1 MNQKNKRYY
10 LILIFVG
17 SLIFSNCLVEKFD
30 FQSLTIFSPT
40 SLFTYFGVLIG
51 FSITIYTFG
60 LSLVSNIKDKIVTN
74 SKLNQ
79 TEKNKIQRNL
89 FTGFTEI
96 KDDIWII
103 FIALISVIIF
113 SIAELIENPFD
124 FDVEKY
130 KIPETINLTLFII
143 TSIAMWDIIK
153 TLFNLA
159 EINFELNKIEN

>member
-1 MNQKNKRYY
+1 MNQKTKKNY
-10 LILIFVG
+10 LILIILG
-17 SLIFSNCLVEKFD
+17 SLIISNCLVEKFD
-30 FQSLTIFSPT
+30 FQSLTIFSPA

-60 LSLVSNIKDKIVTN
+60 LSLVSNIKDKIITN

-79 TEKNKIQRNL
+79 TEKNKIQKNL

-113 SIAELIENPFD
+113 SIAKLIENPFD

-159 EINFELNKIEN
+159 EINFELNKIED